1 MRIDDIPDIEK
12 LSTPEKILLVA
23 DLWDNIAI
31 NEATVPTPHS
41 HINELDKR
49 LSHYKSNPGN
59 ILSFNELQRRIELR
73 K

>member
-1 MRIDDIPDIEK
+1 MRIDDIPEIEK

-31 NEATVPTPHS
+31 NEAAVPMPHS
-41 HINELDKR
+41 HMKELDKR
-49 LSHYKSNPGN
+49 LSRYKSKPDN
-59 ILSFNELQRRIELR
+59 ILSFDELKRRIELR